1 MCFAFNFFGNI
12 VLELL
17 QQIWNQHKLYV
28 FDIHKEHFKT
38 ISKLPLTV
46 KIHSFANT
54 VYSISSSGWFFFNF
68 PKSVKF

>member
-28 FDIHKEHFKT
+28 FDIHKEHFMGKNFCV
-38 ISKLPLTV
+38 ILSL
-46 KIHSFANT
+46 FANFKC
-54 VYSISSSGWFFFNF
+54 IWPKMKQFQNF
-68 PKSVKF
+68 P